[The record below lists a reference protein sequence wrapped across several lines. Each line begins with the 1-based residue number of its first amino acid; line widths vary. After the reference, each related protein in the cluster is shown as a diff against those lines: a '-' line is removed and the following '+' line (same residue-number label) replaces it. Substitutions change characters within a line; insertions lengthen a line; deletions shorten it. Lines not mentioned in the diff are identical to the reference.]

1 MKKILISGTVAVVVA
16 LGATGCASFTE
27 EWNDA
32 PVERKNDAPA
42 VVGSMPDGFANWAEK
57 CDDSG
62 NLIATTKDGNGGG
75 KVVTMLHL
83 PQICPKA
90 GPPLTLPQVPR

>member
-1 MKKILISGTVAVVVA
+1 MKKILVAVGVA
-16 LGATGCASFTE
+16 GAVIVGLTGCQSFAE

-32 PVERKNDAPA
+32 PVKRKNDAPA
-42 VVGSMPDGFANWAEK
+42 VIGSMPDGFANWAEK

-62 NLIATTKDGNGGG
+62 NLLVTTKESNGAG

-83 PQICPKA
+83 PKICPERGA
-90 GPPLTLPQVPR
+90 PLTLGEVLR